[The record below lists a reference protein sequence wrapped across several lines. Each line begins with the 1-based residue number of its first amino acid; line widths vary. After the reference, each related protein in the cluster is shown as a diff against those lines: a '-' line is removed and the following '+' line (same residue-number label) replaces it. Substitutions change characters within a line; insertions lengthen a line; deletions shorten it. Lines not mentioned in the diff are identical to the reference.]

1 MSKYLDP
8 KADLTF
14 KKVFGKNKRLVMSLL
29 NALLP
34 LPKDMKITDVEYL
47 TAENIPENPAKKYS
61 IVDVRCTDNF
71 NRHFIVEMQSYW
83 TQEFFTRTVFNAT
96 AAYSNQLAKGKA
108 FEMLKDVY
116 ALSLKQDDGYIQEFY
131 LTNSKHTEDIR
142 KYLSLIFIE
151 LPKFKPSN
159 RGDEKMKNLWLKF
172 LTQINEETTD
182 VETDLL
188 ANEEISEALEIVK
201 TSAYTDTELA
211 AYRKYWL
218 DISTEKSAIQ
228 GAEKRAEEKGRQEGR
243 EEGRLEGREEGR
255 LEERLAIAR
264 NLKQMG
270 ISIVDIVK
278 ATQLSEA
285 EINKL

>member
-1 MSKYLDP
+1 M
-8 KADLTF
+8 
-14 KKVFGKNKRLVMSLL
+14 
-29 NALLP
+29 
-34 LPKDMKITDVEYL
+34 
-47 TAENIPENPAKKYS
+47 
-61 IVDVRCTDNF
+61 
-71 NRHFIVEMQSYW
+71 
-83 TQEFFTRTVFNAT
+83 
-96 AAYSNQLAKGKA
+96 
-108 FEMLKDVY
+108 
-116 ALSLKQDDGYIQEFY
+116 
-131 LTNSKHTEDIR
+131 
-142 KYLSLIFIE
+142 
-151 LPKFKPSN
+151 
-159 RGDEKMKNLWLKF
+159 KF

-243 EEGRLEGREEGR
+243 EEGRLE
-255 LEERLAIAR
+255 ERLSIAR

>member
-1 MSKYLDP
+1 M
-8 KADLTF
+8 
-14 KKVFGKNKRLVMSLL
+14 
-29 NALLP
+29 
-34 LPKDMKITDVEYL
+34 
-47 TAENIPENPAKKYS
+47 
-61 IVDVRCTDNF
+61 
-71 NRHFIVEMQSYW
+71 
-83 TQEFFTRTVFNAT
+83 
-96 AAYSNQLAKGKA
+96 
-108 FEMLKDVY
+108 
-116 ALSLKQDDGYIQEFY
+116 
-131 LTNSKHTEDIR
+131 
-142 KYLSLIFIE
+142 IFIE

-243 EEGRLEGREEGR
+243 EEGRQEGR

-264 NLKQMG
+264 NLKHLG

-285 EINKL
+285 EINNL

>member
-34 LPKDMKITDVEYL
+34 LSEDMKIIDVEYL
-47 TAENIPENPAKKYS
+47 SSENIPENPGKKYS

-83 TQEFFTRTVFNAT
+83 TQEFFTRTFFNAT

-108 FEMLKDVY
+108 FEELKDVY
-116 ALSLKQDDGYIQEFY
+116 ALSLINEEAFCYEKDDGYIQEFY
-131 LTNSKHTEDIR
+131 IINKNHTEDVR
-142 KYLSLIFIE
+142 KYLSLIFVE

-159 RGDEKMKNLWLKF
+159 SAEEKMKNLWLKF
-172 LTQINEETTD
+172 LTQIDENT
-182 VETDLL
+182 VEVEQDLL
-188 ANEEISEALEIVK
+188 ENEEIHEALDIVK
-201 TSAYTDTELA
+201 TSAYSDSELA
-211 AYRKYWL
+211 DYRKYWL

-228 GAEKRAEEKGRQEGR
+228 GAEKRAEEKGERNKA
-243 EEGRLEGREEGR
+243 LE
-255 LEERLAIAR
+255 IAK

-270 ISIVDIVK
+270 ISVADIAK
-278 ATQLSEA
+278 ATQLSEK
-285 EINKL
+285 EVNKL